1 MFFEDF
7 LMPRNGY
14 NNNKFKG
21 KILEELFIMEFG
33 YYRISEPPHM
43 QVLFRFSYFS
53 LFYQYLLP

>member
-21 KILEELFIMEFG
+21 KILEELFIIE
-33 YYRISEPPHM
+33 YLNHPIYR
-43 QVLFRFSYFS
+43 FYFVS
-53 LFYQYLLP
+53 VTSVYSINIYFPK